1 MAVSDPLRRLI
12 EVNAPLWAGEGEVV
26 RTYFDLP
33 TRTRETDRRWLWV
46 QCRKE
51 FWDSFADP
59 AKGLYLEPLDRL
71 REAFPGIDTE
81 VDRHELLGV
90 ARHFVDEFSH
100 YCAFADVYDAIRAEG
115 EPKINPHLLRDR
127 GDLPENAE
135 LAAIRAGHRDEYG
148 ELGVHACEITE
159 GGYCGLFREGMRLAG
174 RGEVDDLIATACRLV
189 YDDGGKRASV
199 LINLSNDGWFADHE
213 AGRQQHVQI
222 ARFRAIE
229 NRVALVRAANTGCS
243 VAIDARGF
251 VLETIGEGRY
261 GSGQQPGSLLAQVQ
275 AESRHTLFSRVGNL
289 WGWLCLS
296 GTVLM
301 IATSYIG
308 SRG

>member
-26 RTYFDLP
+26 RTYFGLS

-59 AKGLYLEPLDRL
+59 TKGLYLEPLDRL
-71 REAFPGIDTE
+71 RAAFPGIDTE
-81 VDRHELLGV
+81 VDRHELLGI

-189 YDDGGKRASV
+189 YDDEFEHMLKGIASLDGERLKPGDWDLLERITVEQMRAR
-199 LINLSNDGWFADHE
+199 IRMRNAQFGTPLSDARVEEIF
-213 AGRQQHVQI
+213 AGRSEAI
-222 ARFRAIE
+222 AFDYERA
-229 NRVALVRAANTGCS
+229 G
-243 VAIDARGF
+243 
-251 VLETIGEGRY
+251 
-261 GSGQQPGSLLAQVQ
+261 LL
-275 AESRHTLFSRVGNL
+275 
-289 WGWLCLS
+289 
-296 GTVLM
+296 
-301 IATSYIG
+301 
-308 SRG
+308 